1 MAQPLFVKFKDG
13 KEVSRKVGW
22 PGKQELK
29 NWIIAV
35 AKDFVNGSTAGAGEL
50 CDETVETAGTIC
62 DETKKANANF
72 VKAIMENI

>member
-1 MAQPLFVKFKDG
+1 MI
-13 KEVSRKVGW
+13 E
-22 PGKQELK
+22 ELK

-72 VKAIMENI
+72 GRAFGMVFSQIYRYVAGAAHKLHLKHT

>member
-1 MAQPLFVKFKDG
+1 MI
-13 KEVSRKVGW
+13 E
-22 PGKQELK
+22 ELK